1 MPHRQKKKLRAR
13 QKRHEGQ
20 GEGQGVEG
28 AQAAAAAAAE
38 ASPGSP
44 RAGAAQQPQGAPA
57 PGSPG
62 SPGSPGA
69 GAASP
74 PREQGAEGPA
84 APPAPGA
91 RKDPL
96 SRKADMLVRFL
107 LERHASKEPI
117 TRAALLKIVSRKYE
131 AHWAEILRRTSERL
145 QLLFGLELREGD
157 AGGRAYE
164 LVSKPG
170 LEGDGGDKGPPKSG
184 LVMALLGVIFM
195 KGNRASEEEVWEFL
209 NVLGVYA
216 GRRHPI
222 FGEPRKF
229 ITQDLVRQKYLE
241 YRHVPGSKPQR
252 YEFLW
257 GPRARAHTSK
267 MEVLQVLAKIND
279 TVPSCFPQLYQE
291 ALLEEAARE
300 SSTDAATEASAGE
313 AAGGPSGAGE
323 PSRARVGRGRPI

>member
-1 MPHRQKKKLRAR
+1 
-13 QKRHEGQ
+13 G
-20 GEGQGVEG
+20 
-28 AQAAAAAAAE
+28 E

-62 SPGSPGA
+62 
-69 GAASP
+69 

-107 LERHASKEPI
+107 LEKHASKEPI

-170 LEGDGGDKGPPKSG
+170 LEGDGGDKGPPKSS

-222 FGEPRKF
+222 VGEPRKF

-257 GPRARAHTSK
+257 GLRARAHTSK

-279 TVPSCFPQLYQE
+279 TVPSCFPQLYRE
-291 ALLEEAARE
+291 ALLEDAARE
-300 SSTDAATEASAGE
+300 SSPGAATVASAGE
-313 AAGGPSGAGE
+313 AAGPSGAGE
-323 PSRARVGRGRPI
+323 PARARVGRGRRI